1 MVHFISFLSTMTP
14 RAWDSNLEGGG
25 SKNNLIAPAIF
36 FFLQSSKTFQSK
48 LWLGWNCWASS
59 AGRKSWL
66 ITSSLMLRLI
76 RIVPPAG
83 TAHMATLL
91 SERARGM
98 ICSEVKTAHREYLDC
113 AVQIFVA
120 PWHSCH
126 HPELARQRLP
136 VIHLIISNCP
146 TGCVYAV

>member
-83 TAHMATLL
+83 TAHMATPTAAVRAGSGDDLL
-91 SERARGM
+91 WSKNSSQRVFGLCCSNICCTLTQLPPSRAG
-98 ICSEVKTAHREYLDC
+98 EAETACNSFNY
-113 AVQIFVA
+113 Q
-120 PWHSCH
+120 
-126 HPELARQRLP
+126 
-136 VIHLIISNCP
+136 
-146 TGCVYAV
+146 